1 MLAGFFRQF
10 KIRIVSK
17 SNELP
22 YYGQHSGRICRIE
35 TTMVKSCAIYLN
47 TTNCS
52 RTIVSR

>member
-47 TTNCS
+47 NTNCS
-52 RTIVSR
+52 R

>member
-52 RTIVSR
+52 RLIV

>member
-1 MLAGFFRQF
+1 MLPGFFRQF

-35 TTMVKSCAIYLN
+35 TTMVKSCALLLY
-47 TTNCS
+47 
-52 RTIVSR
+52 TIHREQLVVLR